1 MPAPKTPKGEE
12 PPIESAPVDGAAK
25 SAPDVAPETA
35 PVEDTSDRTE
45 IAPSALARPA
55 TEAEKLAAQAHDE
68 SVPVGTLIN
77 NNYEIKAMI
86 QAGGMGEV
94 YRGENSFT
102 GDPVAIKIVLRA
114 LAHDEKIAGLFR
126 REARIL
132 CQLSDQAIVR
142 YYNFV
147 HDQELDRFCLIM
159 EFIDGKPLS
168 DHVKDNG
175 PISVD
180 DARELIVRLAEGLGQ
195 AHEVDVVHRDLS
207 PDNVMLRGGSVHDA
221 VLIDFGIAK
230 STEMSEGT
238 LHGQFAGKFKYI
250 SPEQLGHYDGVVGP
264 RTDVYG
270 LALLMAAAL
279 QGEPLDMG
287 SSIVEAV
294 NARRAIPDLSGID
307 PALRPLMAHML
318 EPDPTNRP
326 ARMSD
331 VVRLLRNPAEIPA
344 RYGAATPIASP
355 EADDRTV
362 IGGLDAAANLPPAVP
377 AAAPGGF
384 APTAAVGD
392 GRGVQAPPTGGINRL
407 TTGLDGDAESVSPFG
422 NTTAHPGAFSI
433 PPGGA
438 THAPRRKKRKNSA
451 VRNSAIVVIALGLAG
466 FVADRAG
473 FTDKLLSGDAHEAS
487 EDGEAEEA
495 VSESAEAATPPPGIL
510 TRERFL
516 AEFDSGACTYAT
528 RVTSGANSGL
538 IEGYAQ
544 AGEAFNG
551 LPVAYEEQFGARPEV
566 IDRVIDPVQCAALD
580 FARAV
585 QAAGQTAPVLTLNA
599 DALESG
605 DTLRATLRGFKERNM
620 WVFLVSG
627 GGGVYN
633 LTPRLEE
640 TGNDAFGLGFGL
652 NRGEGGGPTSNL
664 IVAVASPQPLINAAA
679 AADGALA
686 AELLPLVQAEIAGRG
701 HEAAV
706 SVSFFDLLDKGALS
720 GEEDGDDDTDDAT
733 EDADENA
740 VQE

>member
-1 MPAPKTPKGEE
+1 MADPKAPEGDE
-12 PPIESAPVDGAAK
+12 PPIENNAADMPAPE
-25 SAPDVAPETA
+25 SAPDEVI
-35 PVEDTSDRTE
+35 SDRTE
-45 IAPSALARPA
+45 IAPSAQAAPA
-55 TEAEKLAAQAHDE
+55 PEAEKPAAQPHDE
-68 SVPVGTLIN
+68 SVPIGTLIN

-147 HDQELDRFCLIM
+147 HDQQLDRFCLIM

-175 PISVD
+175 PISVE

-307 PALRPLMAHML
+307 PALRPLLAHML

-331 VVRLLRNPAEIPA
+331 VVRLLRNPSEIPA
-344 RYGAATPIASP
+344 RYGQATPIASP

-362 IGGLDAAANLPPAVP
+362 IGGLGAAASVPPVP
-377 AAAPGGF
+377 AAVPGGF

-392 GRGVQAPPTGGINRL
+392 ARGVQAPPSGGINRL
-407 TTGLDGDAESVSPFG
+407 TTGLGGDDESVSPFG
-422 NTTAHPGAFSI
+422 NTSAQPGAFSI
-433 PPGGA
+433 PPGG
-438 THAPRRKKRKNSA
+438 TTQAPRRKKRKNTA

-473 FTDKLLSGDAHEAS
+473 LVDKVLGGAPVVAENGEVETPDAAPP
-487 EDGEAEEA
+487 
-495 VSESAEAATPPPGIL
+495 EAAKPPPGIL

-544 AGEAFNG
+544 AAEAFKG

-566 IDRVIDPVQCAALD
+566 IDRVIDPVQCAALE

-585 QAAGQTAPVLTLNA
+585 QAAGKTAPVLTLNA
-599 DALESG
+599 DTLESG
-605 DTLRATLRGFKERNM
+605 DTLRGSLRGFKERNM

-640 TGNDAFGLGFGL
+640 TGQDAFSFGFGL

-701 HEAAV
+701 HDAAV
-706 SVSFFDLLDKGALS
+706 SVSFFDLVDKGALAAP
-720 GEEDGDDDTDDAT
+720 EDVVDGAEDTLEGA
-733 EDADENA
+733 A
-740 VQE
+740 QE